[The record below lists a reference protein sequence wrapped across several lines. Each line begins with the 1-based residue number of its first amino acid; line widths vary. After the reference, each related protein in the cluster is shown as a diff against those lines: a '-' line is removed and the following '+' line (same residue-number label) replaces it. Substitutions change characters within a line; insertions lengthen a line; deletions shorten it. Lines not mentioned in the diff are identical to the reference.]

1 MVSLNTTFPDFVLC
15 HASTLPSGN
24 AERKMKRTSGPA
36 TISWKGRAMIK
47 FLGMLVS
54 QIISSWDHAPE
65 RTHPSTAPYMDMMS
79 TIGTTMEQDTQMTF
93 FSTLSSGFTR

>member
-1 MVSLNTTFPDFVLC
+1 
-15 HASTLPSGN
+15 
-24 AERKMKRTSGPA
+24 
-36 TISWKGRAMIK
+36 MIK

-93 FSTLSSGFTR
+93 FSVDYYNVVFGVS

>member
-1 MVSLNTTFPDFVLC
+1 
-15 HASTLPSGN
+15 
-24 AERKMKRTSGPA
+24 
-36 TISWKGRAMIK
+36 MIK

-54 QIISSWDHAPE
+54 QIISNWDHAPE